1 MPDSDYIRDIV
12 ESVIETEFEIQPRS
26 GPVGISFEQIKQLV
40 WARIV
45 SNAVVE
51 LIDNGKI
58 NVLDGKL
65 YVPVLPSK

>member
-26 GPVGISFEQIKQLV
+26 VPVGISFEQIKQLV